1 MVLSYGVLLECFGM
15 HIVGGTSCAPRSSA
29 RFAEGSEAGPN
40 LFREGLRLLPGGKVA
55 ALIELVVMNE
65 LGIGALR
72 PAPRSLVELFGKRA
86 DGDRNGNMLRC
97 KERKLAFPVKA
108 R

>member
-1 MVLSYGVLLECFGM
+1 MVLSYGALLVARCGRAL
-15 HIVGGTSCAPRSSA
+15 SCAPRSSG
-29 RFAEGSEAGPN
+29 RFAEGSEASPDF
-40 LFREGLRLLPGGKVA
+40 FREGLRLLPSGKVA
-55 ALIELVVMNE
+55 TLIELVVMNE
-65 LGIGALR
+65 LAIGALR
-72 PAPRSLVELFGKRA
+72 PAPRSLVEFFGKSA

>member
-1 MVLSYGVLLECFGM
+1 MVLSYGVLLDCTLWAR
-15 HIVGGTSCAPRSSA
+15 TSCAPRSSG
-29 RFAEGSEAGPN
+29 RFAEGSEASPDF
-40 LFREGLRLLPGGKVA
+40 FREGLRLFPGRKVT

-72 PAPRSLVELFGKRA
+72 PAPRSLVEFFGKRA
-86 DGDRNGNMLRC
+86 DGDRNSNMLRC
-97 KERKLAFPVKA
+97 KKRKLAFPIKA

>member
-1 MVLSYGVLLECFGM
+1 MVLSYGALLVARCGRAL
-15 HIVGGTSCAPRSSA
+15 SCAPRSSG
-29 RFAEGSEAGPN
+29 RFAEGSEASPDF
-40 LFREGLRLLPGGKVA
+40 FREGLRLFPGRKVT
-55 ALIELVVMNE
+55 ALIEPVVVNE

-97 KERKLAFPVKA
+97 KERKLAFPIQS